1 MIRRGDDPDKPR
13 ERHVK
18 SGAFIKV
25 EKDEKPVVKKTTDE
39 VAAELI
45 GDKSTVNFM
54 KTDFTHDIKIKPVNA
69 EERAKVFDH
78 TISDI
83 NTRHSE
89 AQENYRELKKYS
101 SM

>member
-25 EKDEKPVVKKTTDE
+25 EKDEKPVVKMSADE

-45 GDKSTVNFM
+45 GNKNTVNFM
-54 KTDFTHDIKIKPVNA
+54 KTDFTHDVKIKPVNA
-69 EERAKVFDH
+69 EERAKVFDT

-83 NTRHSE
+83 NTRH
-89 AQENYRELKKYS
+89 AQATQDYRELKKYS